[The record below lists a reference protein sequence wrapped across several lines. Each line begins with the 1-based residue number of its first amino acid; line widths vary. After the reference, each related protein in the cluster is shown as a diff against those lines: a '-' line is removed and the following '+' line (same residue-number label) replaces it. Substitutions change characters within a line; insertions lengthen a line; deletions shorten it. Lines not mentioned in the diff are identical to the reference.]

1 MKILALG
8 VLIAAIAVANP
19 LTIVITGS
27 GSGSLGTTRFTAAQF
42 KFTLTTDTSQLVVPP
57 CCPGDTDTPSG
68 TPTMFSIT
76 GVGSGTLTD
85 NQVVFVDPSG
95 TAGLAHFSDGDMIDL
110 DSPQF
115 HGYKMAASLGPVTG
129 TTFLGSNPIFGTSA
143 GALELSSAGN
153 VTMTFTVSAG
163 PPAPTITKVTDEF
176 GVGSTLTAG
185 MPITITGTN
194 FGTDTKNPPVVK
206 IGGEIAPFWLLGPDG
221 TQAFVFVPGDLAAG
235 ATTLTVTAGNA
246 TSDPFAITLATFA
259 PVLAVPGGSI
269 VSACTDAA
277 GNPITALHL
286 AIANVDV
293 TCSALGLGPTNPNVP
308 PDPNVNNTTAAPTTN
323 PVEVMLG
330 NKMVMPDYA
339 GLAVGTFAGF
349 YQVRFKVPPDVPAGA
364 QPLTL
369 TVGGITSN
377 TATLNVGPPVPVI
390 NAIVNGATFLAGKA
404 AANSFVSL
412 FGLNF
417 GSADTTGNIFPA
429 LDFHG
434 VSVIVD
440 DPPVPLYFVVGSGG
454 QINIVLPS
462 ELPESGT
469 AHVQVKSSQGTSAVF
484 DLPLAPS
491 SVGIFRIIDPSNS
504 KRMNG
509 AVLFSNTAWKV
520 MPLSMA
526 KALGFPSCDSVTTAS
541 ACGKPAK
548 VGDQIQIY
556 LTGLGKA
563 TPNGDPNGKVLP
575 TGSLAPADGS
585 VLYKTIAMPTVKV
598 GGILADFSFSGIAPG
613 NAGQYQINLAIPDGV
628 KPSDDVTLTVTMP
641 DGSTDTVTIAVQ

>member
-1 MKILALG
+1 MKVLTLG
-8 VLIAAIAVANP
+8 MLIAAIAAANP

-57 CCPGDTDTPSG
+57 CCPGDTDTPPG
-68 TPTMFSIT
+68 TPTTFSIT

-95 TAGLAHFSDGDMIDL
+95 VAGLAHFSDGDMIDL
-110 DSPQF
+110 DSSQLN
-115 HGYKMAASLGPVTG
+115 GYKMAASLGPVTG

-143 GALELSSAGN
+143 GALELSSVGN

-206 IGGEIAPFWLLGPDG
+206 IGGEVAPFWLLGPGG
-221 TQAFVFVPGDLAAG
+221 TQAFVFVPGDLSAG
-235 ATTLTVTAGNA
+235 ATTLTVTAGGA
-246 TSDPFAITLATFA
+246 TSDPFAVTLATFA
-259 PVLAVPGGSI
+259 PVLYVG
-269 VSACTDAA
+269 
-277 GNPITALHL
+277 GNPVSTCNDPAGHAITAASP
-286 AIANVDV
+286 AIPNVV
-293 TCSALGLGPTNPNVP
+293 ITCSALGLGPTNPNVP
-308 PDPNVNNTTAAPTTN
+308 PNVTVNNTTAAPTTN
-323 PVEVMLG
+323 PVQVLLG
-330 NKMVMPDYA
+330 NKMVLPDYA

-349 YQVRFKVPPDVPAGA
+349 YQVRFKVPLDVPAGA

-417 GSADTTGNIFPA
+417 GSADTTDNIFPA
-429 LDFHG
+429 LDFHS

-440 DPPVPLYFVVGSGG
+440 DPPVPLYFVVGTGG

-484 DLPLAPS
+484 DLPLATS

-504 KRMNG
+504 KRVNG

-526 KALGFPSCDSVTTAS
+526 KALGFPSCDSITTAS
-541 ACGKPAK
+541 VCGKPAK
-548 VGDQIQIY
+548 VKDQVQIY

-563 TPNGDPNGKVLP
+563 TPNGDPNGAVLP

-585 VLYKTIAMPTVKV
+585 VLYKTVATPVVKV
-598 GGILADFSFSGIAPG
+598 GGIPADVSFSGIAPG

-628 KPSDDVTLTVTMP
+628 KPGDDVTLTVTMP
-641 DGSTDTVTIAVQ
+641 DGSTDTVTIAVQS